1 MASVIWFLAFFLIP
15 PILLGAIVFII
26 VDIIRR
32 PKHMYSWFILAGLVA
47 VIFLILSTW
56 F

>member
-1 MASVIWFLAFFLIP
+1 MMNVIAYLAYLLIP
-15 PILLGAIVFII
+15 PILVGVVVFII
-26 VDIIRR
+26 VDVIRW
-32 PKHMYSWFILAGLVA
+32 PKQMYSWFILAGLVA

>member
-1 MASVIWFLAFFLIP
+1 MVSVFWYLTYLLVP
-15 PILLGAIVFII
+15 PILLGVAAFII